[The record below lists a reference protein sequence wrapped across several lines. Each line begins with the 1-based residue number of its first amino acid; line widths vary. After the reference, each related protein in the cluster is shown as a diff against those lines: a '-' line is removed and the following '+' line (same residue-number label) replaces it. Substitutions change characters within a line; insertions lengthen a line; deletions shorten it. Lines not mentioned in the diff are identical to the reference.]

1 MHDEANQQEVVGYG
15 ALVRVWLG
23 LVLLT
28 LLLVG
33 VSATLGGAAAVLA
46 MLVVTP
52 AKASLVAYFFM
63 DLRHEGTAIRN
74 MVFVALGTLMIFI
87 GLLFSDFLNR

>member
-1 MHDEANQQEVVGYG
+1 MHDVASQHGVVGYRTF
-15 ALVRVWLG
+15 VQVWLG

-33 VSATLGGAAAVLA
+33 VSATLGGVAAVLA

-74 MVFVALGTLMIFI
+74 MVFVALGTLVIFI